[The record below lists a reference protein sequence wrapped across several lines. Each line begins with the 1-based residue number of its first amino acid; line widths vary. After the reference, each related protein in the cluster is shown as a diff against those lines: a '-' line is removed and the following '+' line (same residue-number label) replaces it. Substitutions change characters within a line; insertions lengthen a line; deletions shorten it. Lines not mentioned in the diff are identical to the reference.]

1 MAGSGVVAGSR
12 AAVHGTK
19 ALQQPPPQLLFSPR
33 QSVLLPR
40 RSACVS
46 RSRLVVLGA
55 AALDF
60 DTKVWEK
67 KQTDFAG
74 TEEVIWP
81 GGRDKLEKLPQAFA
95 GIKQIGVIGWGS
107 QAPAQ
112 AQNLRDSLEAA
123 GMSDTK
129 VVIGLR
135 KTSASNDEARAC
147 GFTEDSGTLGEVFD
161 VVSGSDLVILLTSDA
176 SQADLYERI
185 LAAMKPGSTLGL
197 SHGFLLGVMQNDG
210 ADFRKDIN
218 VVLVAPKGM
227 GPSVRRLYEQ
237 GKEVN
242 GAGINCSAA
251 VHQDATGNAADIAIG
266 WAIAVGSPFT
276 FATTLESEYKS
287 DIYGERCILL
297 GGVHGMVEGLFRR
310 YVRQG
315 MSDEDAFKQS
325 VECITGPISRIISS
339 KGMPAVY
346 EALDTQGKETFKQA
360 YAATF
365 KPACDICFEIYE
377 DVACGNEIKSVVNA
391 GRRFDRYPMGR
402 IDSTHMWQVGQRV
415 RAARIEEDIPL
426 NPFTAGVYVAT
437 MMATVY
443 VLKQKGHPYSE
454 ICNESIIEAVDSL
467 NPYMHARGVAFMV
480 DNCSYTAR
488 LGSRKWAPRFD
499 YIFDQQAYTAIDEG
513 QQLDEEAFQQ
523 FQRDP
528 VHQAMATCSEMRPSV
543 DISVGGDDSDVG
555 VGAGGAR
562 TEYRSAV
569 ATAAA

>member
-1 MAGSGVVAGSR
+1 MLA
-12 AAVHGTK
+12 
-19 ALQQPPPQLLFSPR
+19 
-33 QSVLLPR
+33 
-40 RSACVS
+40 
-46 RSRLVVLGA
+46 GA
-55 AALDF
+55 AAHVRLLQPPQILGTRLTPSAARRTPCMARSRMTVRTSAVLDF

-74 TEEVIWP
+74 NTEFIWP
-81 GGRDKLEKLPQAFA
+81 GGRDKLGKLPQAFA

-129 VVIGLR
+129 VTIGLR
-135 KTSASNDEARAC
+135 PNSASNDEARAC
-147 GFTEDSGTLGEVFD
+147 GFKEEDGTLGEVFD
-161 VVSGSDLVILLTSDA
+161 VVSNSDLVILLTSDA
-176 SQADLYERI
+176 SQADLYPRI
-185 LAAMKPGSTLGL
+185 LAGMKPGATLGL

-210 ADFRKDIN
+210 VDFRKDIN
-218 VVLVAPKGM
+218 VILVAPKGM

-310 YVRQG
+310 YRRQG
-315 MSDEDAFKQS
+315 MSDEDAFKNS
-325 VECITGPISRIISS
+325 VECITGPISKMIST

-346 EALDTQGKETFKQA
+346 ESLDAQGKETFKQA
-360 YAATF
+360 YSASF

-391 GRRFDRYPMGR
+391 GRRFDRYPMGK
-402 IDSTHMWQVGQRV
+402 IDSTHMWQVGQKV
-415 RAARIEEDIPL
+415 RAARNEAEIPL

-499 YIFDQQAYTAIDEG
+499 YILDQQAYAAIDEG
-513 QQLDEEAFQQ
+513 QPLDEEVFQQ
-523 FQRDP
+523 FLQDP
-528 VHQAMATCSEMRPSV
+528 VHQAMATCSSMRPSV
-543 DISVGGDDSDVG
+543 DISVGGDGDSTG

-569 ATAAA
+569 ATA